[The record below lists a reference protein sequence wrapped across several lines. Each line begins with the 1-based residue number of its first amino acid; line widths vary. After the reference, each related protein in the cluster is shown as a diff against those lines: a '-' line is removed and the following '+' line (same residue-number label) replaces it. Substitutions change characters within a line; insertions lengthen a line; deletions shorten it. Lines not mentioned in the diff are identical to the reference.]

1 MHRDI
6 EKEKPVTMAMAT
18 KRMVKQVD
26 GWMIP
31 NAQKM
36 PRKKKQKKQRK
47 CASIPKLSRLVTME
61 T

>member
-6 EKEKPVTMAMAT
+6 EKEKPVTMAMGN

-31 NAQKM
+31 NC
-36 PRKKKQKKQRK
+36 REKKQK
-47 CASIPKLSRLVTME
+47 PKTKESVHQYPN
-61 T
+61 

>member
-31 NAQKM
+31 NDKRCREQK
-36 PRKKKQKKQRK
+36 
-47 CASIPKLSRLVTME
+47 PKTKESVHQCPN
-61 T
+61 

>member
-36 PRKKKQKKQRK
+36 LRTKTKNQRK
-47 CASIPKLSRLVTME
+47 CASMPKLSRFVTME